1 MNLSVLFD
9 TIIINSTE
17 AKALFSQGIETDA
30 FNKLD
35 DIVKTI
41 HILNDFKDKYSI
53 MVNFKLIYIYI
64 YV

>member
-9 TIIINSTE
+9 TIIINANE

-41 HILNDFKDKYSI
+41 NILNEFKDQYSL
-53 MVNFKLIYIYI
+53 MVNLIHIYINN
-64 YV
+64 